1 MMTLTA
7 GDESDD
13 WLPANEG
20 KLEEGSVGVDMLIRF
35 SGRPFAP
42 IILPARDRNE
52 ARRAPLP

>member
-1 MMTLTA
+1 MTLTA

-20 KLEEGSVGVDMLIRF
+20 KSEEGSVGVDMLIRF